1 MKTRFA
7 EFLKSILA
15 GIMIS
20 IGCMVFLSCENKY
33 IGSFLFSIGLITV
46 VVFDLNLYTGKIGYV
61 LDKDRK
67 FFIDTLFSVVGNFIG
82 CFLCGIL
89 KSPVGSVAV
98 IAENKLLKTFSN
110 LFADAVFCG
119 IMIYVCV
126 EIFKRRN
133 SFIGILFCIPV
144 FILCGFEHSVADMFY
159 FINANSLSLKAAV
172 FLITVIIGNAVG
184 GLFFPVVNRF
194 SKFLRKEKK

>member
-67 FFIDTLFSVVGNFIG
+67 FFIDTLLSAVGNFIG

-89 KSPVGSVAV
+89 KSPIGSVAV
-98 IAENKLLKTFSN
+98 IAENKLLKTFPN

-159 FINANSLSLKAAV
+159 FINADSLSLKAAV